1 MLVVVMWPSS
11 AFIFTFHN
19 TILLFT
25 CVCMCVCV
33 YICHIQ
39 IYGYLNRYMN
49 MFICIF
55 ICVYMFIWVCA
66 YSTCFILF
74 YFNHTFYFSVY
85 FWFTV
90 TLYFQ
95 ARLVCLYR
103 SFILGTLYVCTCF
116 PMPFLR
122 WLYCYCGATSKVA
135 RSP

>member
-1 MLVVVMWPSS
+1 
-11 AFIFTFHN
+11 
-19 TILLFT
+19 
-25 CVCMCVCV
+25 
-33 YICHIQ
+33 
-39 IYGYLNRYMN
+39 MN

-74 YFNHTFYFSVY
+74 NFNHTFYFSVY

-116 PMPFLR
+116 PMPFFALVLLLLR
-122 WLYCYCGATSKVA
+122 SNFWSCSLTVVMPLKCYILSASYVLA
-135 RSP
+135 PLRSIMASFYFSYLFYMREDIIKLLL